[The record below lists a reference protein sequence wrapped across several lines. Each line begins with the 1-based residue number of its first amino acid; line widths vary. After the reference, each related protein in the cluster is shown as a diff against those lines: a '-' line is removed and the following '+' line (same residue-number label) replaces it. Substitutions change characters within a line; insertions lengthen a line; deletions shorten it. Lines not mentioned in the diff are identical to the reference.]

1 MQGNNFDI
9 IFLIAVSA
17 YLAIKLFS
25 VLGRKNEQDTNLE
38 AKKPASAPMPI
49 LKEIKKPN
57 TVANNNNQQQP
68 VFKNN
73 LDDFTF
79 TDDVAKNGMKL
90 VMENDKNF
98 NIGMFLEGAKIA
110 FEMVLKAFSENDKGT
125 LKGLLSD
132 EMYANFSQ
140 MIDDNIRNNIKI
152 TKSLVGIDST
162 EFSEVALSGTNVV
175 IKLRFL
181 TEQINT
187 VKDANGNVI
196 EGDAKNIEMVEDFWQ
211 FEHNIKSSNPNWV
224 ITSL

>member
-25 VLGRKNEQDTNLE
+25 ILGRKNEQDSNIE
-38 AKKPASAPMPI
+38 AKTPASAPMPV
-49 LKEIKKPN
+49 LKDIRKPN
-57 TVANNNNQQQP
+57 TVANNNTQQQP

-73 LDDFTF
+73 LDDFKF

-90 VMENDKNF
+90 VLENDKNF

-110 FEMVLKAFSENDKGT
+110 FEMVLKAFSQNDKGT
-125 LKGLLSD
+125 LKELLSD
-132 EMYANFSQ
+132 EIYNNFSN
-140 MIDDNIRNNIKI
+140 MIDENIRNNIKVS
-152 TKSLVGIDST
+152 KSLVGIDSA
-162 EFSEVALSGTNVV
+162 EFNEVSLNGSNIV
-175 IKLRFL
+175 IKLRFI

-187 VKDANGNVI
+187 VIDANGNVI
-196 EGDAKNIEMVEDFWQ
+196 EGDSKNIETVEDFWQ